1 MRFTRYLYVSAELEK
16 KEKKIVSRI
25 REGKLTRPLYFLVLT
40 DYGTRRLEIVS
51 SLEFMQYRCPK
62 DNILIAGMAGNYDDA
77 LELVRIILQDAY
89 ESKMEDDICAFLENR
104 EREK

>member
-1 MRFTRYLYVSAELEK
+1 MRFARYLYVSAELKK

-62 DNILIAGMAGNYDDA
+62 DNILIAGIGQNNPAGC
-77 LELVRIILQDAY
+77 I
-89 ESKMEDDICAFLENR
+89 
-104 EREK
+104 

>member
-1 MRFTRYLYVSAELEK
+1 MRFARYLYVSAELEK

-51 SLEFMQYRCPK
+51 SLEFMRTDPR
-62 DNILIAGMAGNYDDA
+62 
-77 LELVRIILQDAY
+77 RIT
-89 ESKMEDDICAFLENR
+89 F
-104 EREK
+104 